1 MARSVGPG
9 RPRRYCRPSHR
20 QRHYEARREAT
31 IRDLDTGD
39 VVYRTSDINRLRD
52 AMYVVEAALA
62 DARMDIAD
70 GGLDDYPQAFSGLAG
85 AVDSL
90 FRTPLEPKAVG

>member
-1 MARSVGPG
+1 
-9 RPRRYCRPSHR
+9 
-20 QRHYEARREAT
+20 
-31 IRDLDTGD
+31 LDTGD